1 MSTIDTSPAALR
13 ALADY
18 WDSNEPM
25 GLDPRDDVL
34 TKQLLAETEQRMT
47 QVVATLRAVAAEK
60 EAAPELLTALS
71 GLLLDIEA
79 LVRQSEG
86 VAGLHLNGDVAPWAD
101 LLPGGR
107 YEAWLATVADARS
120 ALAKVEGLS

>member
-1 MSTIDTSPAALR
+1 MSTIDTSPAELR

-34 TKQLLAETEQRMT
+34 TEQLLAETEQRMT

-60 EAAPELLTALS
+60 EAAPELLNALKAALPVVLS
-71 GLLLDIEA
+71 APESTPGLDGRIQAIEA
-79 LVRQSEG
+79 
-86 VAGLHLNGDVAPWAD
+86 
-101 LLPGGR
+101 
-107 YEAWLATVADARS
+107 
-120 ALAKVEGLS
+120 ALAKVKGQS